1 MSRPRAWLLRT
12 LMLLA
17 CGLAP
22 AARAHDVGIS
32 QALLEELPGG
42 RYLLAVEPG
51 MAPADAFA
59 PPRPPARCALEPLA
73 GAARAVTPG
82 LRYAFT
88 CPPPGLTLDD
98 VLHLPWQRQGVMLA
112 ARWQDGTAARR
123 LFANSGGGAGIVVP
137 LAALAAGSGSLAE
150 AAGRYLT
157 LGVEHILLGTDH
169 LLFVLGL
176 LLIVRGPWPLL
187 KTITAFTL
195 AHSLTL
201 GLATFELLTL
211 PPAPVDAAI
220 ALSIVFLAVEILR
233 AGQGRTGLTHR
244 LPWLVAFGFG
254 LLHGLGFAGALAE
267 VGLPAREI
275 PTALLFFNLGVEAGQ
290 LLFVAVVLNLRWA
303 LTRLP
308 LPRPAWAGTVPA
320 YAIGTLATFWFL
332 QRLTALAAAG

>member
-1 MSRPRAWLLRT
+1 MSRLGALWLV
-12 LMLLA
+12 LLA
-17 CGLAP
+17 CGVAP
-22 AARAHDVGIS
+22 GAAAHDVGIS

-59 PPRPPARCALEPLA
+59 PPRPPARCALEPLS
-73 GAARAVTPG
+73 GAARG

-88 CPPPGLTLDD
+88 CPAPGLIVDD
-98 VLHLPWQRQGVMLA
+98 VLHLPWQRQGVMLT
-112 ARWQDGTAARR
+112 ARWQDGTTARR
-123 LFANSGGGAGIVVP
+123 FFAAGRAGIEVP
-137 LAALAAGSGSLAE
+137 LAALAAGSGSPAE
-150 AAGRYLT
+150 AARRYLA

-176 LLIVRGPWPLL
+176 LLIVRGPWRLI

-201 GLATFELLTL
+201 GLATFEVLTL
-211 PPAPVDAAI
+211 PPAPVDALI

-233 AGQGRTGLTHR
+233 ARQGRTGLTHR
-244 LPWLVAFGFG
+244 LPWLVAFVFG
-254 LLHGLGFAGALAE
+254 LLHGLGFAGALAA

-275 PTALLFFNLGVEAGQ
+275 PTALLFFNLGVEVGQ
-290 LLFVAVVLNLRWA
+290 LLFVALVLNLRWA
-303 LTRLP
+303 LARLP
-308 LPRPAWAGTVPA
+308 LPRPAWAGPLPA

-332 QRLTALAAAG
+332 QRLTAIAAAG